1 MPFFYAEEKG
11 YFREVGLEIEREPI
25 STSDRM
31 IPPLATGE
39 LDVGASGFG
48 VGLYNAA
55 LRNISFK
62 IIADN
67 GQSAGTSSGALVA
80 RQDLLDSGAIRDYAD
95 LRGRRLGLQSRGTG
109 VHITIARALEKGGLG
124 FGDVEIVELPFADV
138 SPALANRALDAAL
151 QVEPFV
157 AMGVEQ
163 GTFGVLRWMDEIYPD
178 QQFNAILYSPQFT
191 TNTDAAGRF
200 MLAYLRGV
208 RDYNEVI
215 RKGRN
220 VEEFAVIGAKYLPIR
235 DASLYP
241 RMRHIGINP
250 DGYLNRPGMEDDLDW
265 YLAQGLMQQ
274 RIDLDTL
281 LDYSFVEAAVAKLGP
296 YR

>member
-1 MPFFYAEEKG
+1 M
-11 YFREVGLEIEREPI
+11 
-25 STSDRM
+25 
-31 IPPLATGE
+31 
-39 LDVGASGFG
+39 
-48 VGLYNAA
+48 
-55 LRNISFK
+55 
-62 IIADN
+62 
-67 GQSAGTSSGALVA
+67 
-80 RQDLLDSGAIRDYAD
+80 
-95 LRGRRLGLQSRGTG
+95 
-109 VHITIARALEKGGLG
+109 EKGGLG
-124 FGDVEIVELPFADV
+124 FGDVELVELPFADV

-178 QQFNAILYSPQFT
+178 QQFNAILYSPQFA

-241 RMRHIGINP
+241 KMRHIGINP
-250 DGYLNRPGMEDDLDW
+250 DGYLNRPGMEDDLNW

-281 LDYSFVEAAVAKLGP
+281 VDYTFVEAALAKLGP